1 MHVIPENL
9 GRLVT
14 ASILVGGLGLGIA
27 GVTWSAAGGGPQG
40 KVTICHRTNSAS
52 NPYNQITV
60 NTSAV
65 DGRGNGNHYVEHVG
79 PVWRPSLP
87 AGTKWGDIIPPI
99 VDVHDGL
106 NWGKRGQRL
115 WRAGCAPATPVPRP
129 TGSSSPTG
137 SPSSS
142 PSPTRSPSSSTSPTS
157 SPSASP
163 TGTPTP
169 TPTAPDKPLTPI
181 VVVPGD
187 GGGTLEPGGWE
198 KIIDQI
204 RSPGAVTIDVSCTVN
219 GVERKR
225 FCRKAVGVR
234 RAKVKVPCANVVVR
248 VTITAAR
255 DGMRTHRWSGRW
267 TADTRS
273 TICRAKANG

>member
-65 DGRGNGNHYVEHVG
+65 DGAWKRRPLRRTRG
-79 PVWRPSLP
+79 
-87 AGTKWGDIIPPI
+87 AGLAPLVARDKWGDIIPPI

-157 SPSASP
+157 SPSVSP

-169 TPTAPDKPLTPI
+169 TPTAPDRPLTPI
-181 VVVPGD
+181 V
-187 GGGTLEPGGWE
+187 
-198 KIIDQI
+198 
-204 RSPGAVTIDVSCTVN
+204 AV
-219 GVERKR
+219 
-225 FCRKAVGVR
+225 
-234 RAKVKVPCANVVVR
+234 
-248 VTITAAR
+248 AR
-255 DGMRTHRWSGRW
+255 
-267 TADTRS
+267 
-273 TICRAKANG
+273 